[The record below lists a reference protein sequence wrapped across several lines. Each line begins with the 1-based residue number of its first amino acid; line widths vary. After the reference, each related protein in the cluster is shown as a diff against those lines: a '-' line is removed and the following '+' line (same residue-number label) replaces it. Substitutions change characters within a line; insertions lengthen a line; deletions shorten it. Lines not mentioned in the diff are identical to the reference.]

1 METRIQ
7 GFSQLCNRTVTMT
20 IFMVRV
26 EGEKRGGGAKFTVLK
41 GRPMVRMWTDIT
53 VTGLKRQ
60 REYHSCGVG
69 LHTTLSAAVRGFA
82 ALRGGTVRLE
92 RLCHLQFTAVACSY

>member
-1 METRIQ
+1 M
-7 GFSQLCNRTVTMT
+7 
-20 IFMVRV
+20 
-26 EGEKRGGGAKFTVLK
+26 LK
-41 GRPMVRMWTDIT
+41 GRPIVRMWTDIT

-60 REYHSCGVG
+60 REYRSCGVG

-82 ALRGGTVRLE
+82 ALRGVTVGLE